1 MICPKCKCEYRKG
14 YSVCID
20 CEVDL
25 VETIGEEGFSNF
37 ENKNSSR
44 LSFVPVLS
52 TSNSG
57 DISLIKTILE
67 ERWVEYY
74 FEEENFFDQNIKDTF
89 ILMVREDLVPS
100 VIELLMDFEVHYLM
114 KEKRILNSEF

>member
-20 CEVDL
+20 CEVEL
-25 VETIGEEGFSNF
+25 VESLGEEKGRNF
-37 ENKNSSR
+37 GDNYNSR

-52 TSNSG
+52 ISNPG
-57 DISLIKTILE
+57 DVSLIKDILE
-67 ERWVEYY
+67 ERWIEYF
-74 FEEENFFDQNIKDTF
+74 FEEENFYDPNIKDSY

-100 VIELLMDFEVHYLM
+100 VLELLKDFEVHYLM
-114 KEKRILNSEF
+114 YAN

>member
-1 MICPKCKCEYRKG
+1 MFCPKCRCEYRKG

-25 VETIGEEGFSNF
+25 VESLGEKAGENF
-37 ENKNSSR
+37 GDNYVSR

-52 TSNSG
+52 TSNLE
-57 DISLIKTILE
+57 DVSLIKDILE
-67 ERWVEYY
+67 DRWVEYY
-74 FEEENFFDQNIKDTF
+74 FDEENFFDPDIKDSY

-100 VIELLMDFEVHYLM
+100 VLELLKEFEVHYLM
-114 KEKRILNSEF
+114 HYH

>member
-1 MICPKCKCEYRKG
+1 MICPKCKCEYRRG

-25 VETIGEEGFSNF
+25 VESLGEEKGGNF
-37 ENKNSSR
+37 GDDYSSR

-52 TSNSG
+52 TSNLS
-57 DISLIKTILE
+57 DVALIKDILE
-67 ERWVEYY
+67 DRWVEYF
-74 FEEENFFDQNIKDTF
+74 FEEENFFDPGIKDSF

-100 VIELLMDFEVHYLM
+100 VLELLKEFEVHYLM
-114 KEKRILNSEF
+114 HYH

>member
-1 MICPKCKCEYRKG
+1 MYCPKCKCEYRAG

-25 VETIGEEGFSNF
+25 VESLGEQRGSHF
-37 ENKNSSR
+37 EDNYNSR

-52 TSNSG
+52 ISNAS
-57 DISLIKTILE
+57 DVSLVKVILE
-67 ERWVEYY
+67 ERWVEYF
-74 FEEENFFDQNIKDTF
+74 FEEENFFDPNVKDSY

-100 VIELLMDFEVHYLM
+100 VLELLKDFEVHYLM
-114 KEKRILNSEF
+114 HSD